1 MIHQL
6 RIHEIFAAWRA
17 FMGDQAWIAVKRQTT
32 AQHGDL
38 VGAIE
43 DRTLRRTDYSPA
55 MWGEIGESGV
65 APPDP

>member
-6 RIHEIFAAWRA
+6 WIYEIFAAWRA

-38 VGAIE
+38 GAIE
-43 DRTLRRTDYSPA
+43 DRTLRGTDYSPA
-55 MWGEIGESGV
+55 MR
-65 APPDP
+65 ATTA

>member
-1 MIHQL
+1 
-6 RIHEIFAAWRA
+6 
-17 FMGDQAWIAVKRQTT
+17 MGDQAWIAVKRQTT

-55 MWGEIGESGV
+55 MWGEIGGAASL
-65 APPDP
+65 PPILRGT